1 MTAVELRLL
10 GGFGLEVD
18 GRRIEMTPAAQRL
31 LAFVALT
38 PRGAE
43 RSYTAFQ
50 LWPGNDEERAKANLR
65 STLWRL
71 SKAPVDLIVATKTH
85 LRLCPWVWVDVRHGL
100 AELAAAGTD
109 AIVAAA
115 LPFQALDSDLLP
127 DWYDDWLTIER
138 ERLRQLRLGSLEDA
152 ARSAT
157 VAGRYGQ
164 AVQLALASVSIDPLR
179 ESGHRLAIEAHL
191 ANGNRFDAHRQYET
205 YARLLQ
211 ARAGAV
217 PSGHLTRLVD
227 GAAEPAVTVAAAVA
241 TAAGHGVA
249 ATVRPLVV
257 NAA

>member
-18 GRRIEMTPAAQRL
+18 GQRIEMTPAAQRL

-50 LWPGNDEERAKANLR
+50 LWPEQSEERAKANLR

-71 SKAPVDLIVATKTH
+71 SKAPADLIVATKTH

-100 AELAAAGTD
+100 AELAAAGND

-127 DWYDDWLTIER
+127 DWYDDWLMIER

-152 ARSAT
+152 ARAAT
-157 VAGRYGQ
+157 AAGRFGQ
-164 AVQLALASVSIDPLR
+164 AVQLALATVSIDPLR
-179 ESGHRLAIEAHL
+179 ESGHRLVIEAHL
-191 ANGNRFDAHRQYET
+191 ANGNRFDARRQYDT
-205 YARLLQ
+205 YLRLLRTQ
-211 ARAGAV
+211 LGAA
-217 PSGHLTRLVD
+217 PSPQLTRLVESF
-227 GAAEPAVTVAAAVA
+227 AEPAALA
-241 TAAGHGVA
+241 TAAA
-249 ATVRPLVV
+249 PLVV
-257 NAA
+257 VEPAAAA

>member
-50 LWPGNDEERAKANLR
+50 LWPEQSEERAKANLR

-71 SKAPVDLIVATKTH
+71 SKAPADLIVATKTH
-85 LRLCPWVWVDVRHGL
+85 LRLCPWVWLDVRHGL
-100 AELAAAGTD
+100 AELAAAGSE

-138 ERLRQLRLGSLEDA
+138 ERLRQLRLGSLEEA

-157 VAGRYGQ
+157 AAGQFGQ
-164 AVQLALASVSIDPLR
+164 AVQLALATVSIDPLR

-191 ANGNRFDAHRQYET
+191 ANGNRFDARRQYDT
-205 YARLLQ
+205 YARLLRTL
-211 ARAGAV
+211 AAAT
-217 PSGHLTRLVD
+217 PSRQLTRLVEPF
-227 GAAEPAVTVAAAVA
+227 AEPATLVSVAPHAVVEPAAA
-241 TAAGHGVA
+241 
-249 ATVRPLVV
+249 
-257 NAA
+257 

>member
-18 GRRIEMTPAAQRL
+18 GQRIEMTPAAQRL

-50 LWPGNDEERAKANLR
+50 LWPEQSEERAKANLR

-71 SKAPVDLIVATKTH
+71 SKAPADLIVATKTH

-100 AELAAAGTD
+100 AELAAAGSD
-109 AIVAAA
+109 AIVAAS

-127 DWYDDWLTIER
+127 DWYDDWLMIER

-152 ARSAT
+152 ARASTA
-157 VAGRYGQ
+157 AGRFSQ
-164 AVQLALASVSIDPLR
+164 AVQLALATVSIDPLR
-179 ESGHRLAIEAHL
+179 ESGHRLVIEAHL
-191 ANGNRFDAHRQYET
+191 ANGNRFDARRQYDT
-205 YARLLQ
+205 YTRLLRTQLGAAPSPQLARL
-211 ARAGAV
+211 V
-217 PSGHLTRLVD
+217 ESV
-227 GAAEPAVTVAAAVA
+227 AEPTALAAVTTPLAVLEPAAA
-241 TAAGHGVA
+241 AA
-249 ATVRPLVV
+249 
-257 NAA
+257 

>member
-43 RSYTAFQ
+43 RSYTAYQ
-50 LWPGNDEERAKANLR
+50 LWPEQSEERAKANLR

-71 SKAPVDLIVATKTH
+71 SKAPADLIAATKTH

-100 AELAAAGTD
+100 AELAAAGSD

-127 DWYDDWLTIER
+127 DWYDDWLMIER

-152 ARSAT
+152 ARAAT
-157 VAGRYGQ
+157 AAGRHGQ
-164 AVQLALASVSIDPLR
+164 AVQLALATVSIDPLR

-191 ANGNRFDAHRQYET
+191 ANGNRFDARRQYET
-205 YARLLQ
+205 YTRLLRTQ
-211 ARAGAV
+211 AGAA
-217 PSGHLTRLVD
+217 PSAQLTRLVD
-227 GAAEPAVTVAAAVA
+227 AFTEPASVGAPTMPTPHLVVEPAAA
-241 TAAGHGVA
+241 
-249 ATVRPLVV
+249 
-257 NAA
+257 